1 MKNQQTSFETKEHFL
16 QNKLSEEGKL
26 FYVPENFDT
35 EILIQK
41 INNWFEKENNLKIKQ
56 SQTDDIK
63 IITYQKK
70 RGLKSSLGLSG
81 VFQLFLQKKEKE
93 LKYEIKH
100 EKWLSEWNQESKFSF
115 KKFIQDSLEDEITD
129 FIAEHISKT
138 YFADIKRF
146 TISENNRYI
155 EDIEIKHKIWFYNQ
169 RKENEILLAFLNI
182 SNVKQIPG
190 EAEIDNKLLSW
201 KYILT
206 SEKSI
211 LLALNE
217 ENKIEKFY
225 DLSGHKMKV
234 EKSITKA
241 NVEIGKYQWNT
252 NLNNSRFYSEINNY
266 IDKTSEQ
273 KIYEFAKLNWLYNVK
288 KIDEDILTTD
298 FLSELRKRRNNP
310 FDELSMLFVE
320 MSKGKKEKIIE
331 KYTKDEKLT
340 ILTSHL
346 FTDEKMEQEIIF
358 WIDEWQLSVTNQVT
372 ILRLLHETAENTE
385 QLSKI
390 LPLHTEIRKKFIKFE
405 KDAINQII
413 FDIAYCKHL
422 IKCEHKEEAKK
433 ILNKHLKKLPDE
445 TLSDILP
452 PPAIDL
458 TSDASGQILRVSIL
472 ELLSEA
478 QEKQK
483 SVETLLQI
491 AKLQPL
497 SKKRLEDLLAVAPEE
512 LKEKVQTVRNL
523 LEPEVLG
530 TSEESYEKVKFQK
543 IKEADINQKLKHPA
557 TRKGAMFGS
566 IQKWI
571 AKVQIPD
578 YTVIKSYSELLTSKK
593 YPEISAIITDIKVAL
608 GLENIETYIARGD
621 KSIGITS
628 FEGTPS
634 FLIIGSNHIDTESPY
649 YLNYSELEYAIGL
662 ELAHLYFKHSRITS
676 TDIWRGAMDKGTWV
690 LDAVLSVI
698 PFIGTIGSALSKI
711 SKLNSVALF
720 LQKTNK
726 LQPITSKSKNIFE
739 TTTQAVNLFKNIAK
753 KDSEQERKQ
762 ELIAISRI
770 LMLTAD
776 RAGLLF
782 TGDLKSAI
790 RSIFITS
797 KTYINEFPTVER
809 YGINEF
815 LLKKDNK
822 DLYKHHDLAIRFAS
836 LFAFYFS
843 DEYVNLRNT
852 IIKKN
857 T

>member
-1 MKNQQTSFETKEHFL
+1 MKNQQNNFETKEQFL

-35 EILIQK
+35 EILIHK
-41 INNWFEKENNLKIKQ
+41 INKWFETENNLKIKQ
-56 SQTDDIK
+56 SEIEDIK

-81 VFQLFLQKKEKE
+81 EFQLFLQKNEKE

-100 EKWLSEWNQESKFSF
+100 KKWLSEWNHESKFSL

-129 FIAEHISKT
+129 FIAKHIT
-138 YFADIKRF
+138 EIYFSDMKEF
-146 TISENNRYI
+146 VISDNNRYI
-155 EDIEIKHKIWFYNQ
+155 EDIELKHKIWFYNQ

-182 SNVKQIPG
+182 SNIKQIPG
-190 EAEIDNKLLSW
+190 ETEIDNKLLTW
-201 KYILT
+201 KYLLT
-206 SEKSI
+206 SENSI
-211 LLALNE
+211 LLALND

-234 EKSITKA
+234 KKSITKA
-241 NVEIGKYQWNT
+241 NIEIGKYHWNSNIT
-252 NLNNSRFYSEINNY
+252 NSRFYSEINNY

-288 KIDEDILTTD
+288 KTEDDILTIS
-298 FLSELRKRRNNP
+298 LLNELRNRRNNP
-310 FDELSMLFVE
+310 FDELSLLFVE
-320 MSKGKKEKIIE
+320 FSKVKKEKIIE
-331 KYTKDEKLT
+331 KYSEDEKLT
-340 ILTSHL
+340 VLTSNI
-346 FTDEKMEQEIIF
+346 FKDEKVEQEIIF
-358 WIDEWQLSVTNQVT
+358 WQDEWQLSVKNQIT
-372 ILRLLHETAENTE
+372 ILRLFLASAENPE

-390 LPLHTEIRKKFIKFE
+390 LPFHSEVRKKFLKYE
-405 KDAINQII
+405 KDAINHII
-413 FDIAYCKHL
+413 FDIEYCKHL
-422 IKCEHKEEAKK
+422 IKCEQKEDAKK
-433 ILNKHLKKLPDE
+433 ILNKLLKKLPDE

-452 PPAIDL
+452 PPTIDL

-497 SKKRLEDLLAVAPEE
+497 SKKRLDDLLAVAPEE
-512 LKEKVQTVRNL
+512 IKEKLQTVRNL

-530 TSEESYEKVKFQK
+530 TAEDAYEKVKFQK
-543 IKEADINQKLKHPA
+543 LKETDINQQLKHPA
-557 TRKGAMFGS
+557 TRNGALFGS
-566 IQKWI
+566 IQNWI
-571 AKVQIPD
+571 AKVKIPD
-578 YTVIKSYSELLTSKK
+578 YTVIKSYSELLTPKN
-593 YPEISAIITDIKVAL
+593 YPEISNIITDIKVAL

-621 KSIGITS
+621 KSIGVTS

-634 FLIIGSNHIDTESPY
+634 FLIIGSKHLDSESPY
-649 YLNYSELEYAIGL
+649 YLNHSELEYAIGL

-690 LDAVLSVI
+690 IDAVLSVI

-726 LQPITSKSKNIFE
+726 LQPITSKSKNIFS
-739 TTTQAVNLFKNIAK
+739 TTMQAVNVFQNVAQ
-753 KDSEQERKQ
+753 KDSEKERKQ
-762 ELIAISRI
+762 ELIALSRI

-776 RAGLLF
+776 RAGLLL

-797 KTYINEFPTVER
+797 KTYINEFQIADR

-815 LLKKDNK
+815 LLKKNEK

-836 LFAFYFS
+836 LFAFYIS
-843 DEYVNLRNT
+843 DEYKNLRSI
-852 IIKKN
+852 IIKN
-857 T
+857 IE